1 MRILLALLV
10 ALAAL
15 PSPAHARR
23 ARPPAPA
30 QDLGAWD
37 CKGSPVKEVRVGPG
51 EYVFAWHGECGGA
64 EGFDVVIEPRPKQL
78 RTQMSYDP
86 KTKLLTL
93 RVTNT
98 GAEVLVKL
106 HVFVGFA

>member
-10 ALAAL
+10 LALAT
-15 PSPAHARR
+15 PAHARMP
-23 ARPPAPA
+23 RPLPRVH
-30 QDLGAWD
+30 DLGAWD
-37 CKGSPVKEVRVGPG
+37 CKGSPPKAVSIAPG
-51 EYVFAWHGECGGA
+51 DTVFTWHGECGGA

-78 RTQMSYDP
+78 HTQMSYDP